1 VILVPRVAHPGFKTF
16 EQSDETSR
24 MHFPKFLPLGMKQ
37 SYLKKKKKKRPTKQ
51 VITRRQA
58 TVINMT

>member
-1 VILVPRVAHPGFKTF
+1 
-16 EQSDETSR
+16 